1 LAPIH
6 LEITTMTTIDLDV
19 QGMSC
24 GACVK
29 HVTEALK
36 PLPGVR
42 EVEVDLG
49 AGRVRVHG
57 DLAEGIDPLVSALKQ
72 AGYPAQAS
80 GAGAS
85 KAPGAGRGRC
95 CCG

>member
-1 LAPIH
+1 
-6 LEITTMTTIDLDV
+6 MSNIDLDV

-49 AGRVRVHG
+49 AGRVRVRG

-72 AGYPAQAS
+72 AGYPAQPSGTEAS
-80 GAGAS
+80 T
-85 KAPGAGRGRC
+85 APGNRRGGC